1 MKIAPAYLIA
11 GGAVLVALVWAATR
25 GNARDVG
32 TTIGGAVVDLA
43 DGALSGA
50 VVGAGQVVGIP
61 ATNQTQCE
69 RDKAAGNTWAAS
81 FSCPAA
87 DWLRYVVN

>member
-1 MKIAPAYLIA
+1 MRLSTPYLIA
-11 GGAVLVALVWAATR
+11 GAAVVGALAWAASK
-25 GNARDVG
+25 GARETG
-32 TTIGGAVVDLA
+32 AAIGAAAVDLV

-61 ATNQTQCE
+61 ATNATQCE
-69 RDKAAGNTWAAS
+69 RDKAAGDTWAAS

-87 DWLRYVVN
+87 DWLRYVIN